1 MSRWSDW
8 GKALLDVI
16 APRCCAVCGRRLSVD
31 EQVMCGRCNLHL
43 PRTGFELQPYDNEMA
58 KMFWGLIPVERCV
71 AFFYYTSHAPESR
84 LIYDLKYHHHPEIGY
99 QLGHMLARDCMQAGF
114 FEGIDMIIP
123 IPLYKKRERQRGYN
137 QSVEIARG
145 VAEATGLPLKKDVV
159 ERITF
164 GGSQTL
170 RDRWQ
175 RTENVEDAFRLKD
188 TSITGHH
195 ILLIDDIVTT
205 GATICSCAQ
214 ELLRAG
220 NVKFSVLCLG
230 LANRE

>member
-1 MSRWSDW
+1 
-8 GKALLDVI
+8 
-16 APRCCAVCGRRLSVD
+16 
-31 EQVMCGRCNLHL
+31 
-43 PRTGFELQPYDNEMA
+43 
-58 KMFWGLIPVERCV
+58 
-71 AFFYYTSHAPESR
+71 
-84 LIYDLKYHHHPEIGY
+84 
-99 QLGHMLARDCMQAGF
+99 MLARDCMQAGF

-188 TSITGHH
+188 TGITGHH